1 MIPLKRNKVGN
12 CVFIVPL
19 AKPFLRISFLL
30 KNPFNMSR
38 GIMRKCKFIKN
49 YGKNQNVNIDTASH
63 LLIVDLN

>member
-1 MIPLKRNKVGN
+1 MF
-12 CVFIVPL
+12 VFIVSL
-19 AKPFLRISFLL
+19 ARLILRISLLL

-38 GIMRKCKFIKN
+38 GIMRKYKLIKN